1 MKIFQIIKN
10 GKFFISASTGS
21 GYKIPEKKVSKGMLL
36 NAQSD
41 MHILLKPEMGSAHA
55 TYTGEKMHP
64 TDARARKFPINS
76 GAKVI

>member
-1 MKIFQIIKN
+1 
-10 GKFFISASTGS
+10 
-21 GYKIPEKKVSKGMLL
+21 MLL
-36 NAQSD
+36 NAESD